1 MTMSDYHTI
10 ISHLEYLVDD
20 DKIKRIQMIL
30 RWVLVF
36 LLIAI
41 LSAVWGF
48 TGIIPVGIN
57 TARAVFGVSIVI
69 FVVLLFIHVSNEKEE

>member
-1 MTMSDYHTI
+1 MGI
-10 ISHLEYLVDD
+10 G
-20 DKIKRIQMIL
+20 
-30 RWVLVF
+30 F
-36 LLIAI
+36 LINCH

>member
-1 MTMSDYHTI
+1 
-10 ISHLEYLVDD
+10 
-20 DKIKRIQMIL
+20 MIL
-30 RWVLVF
+30 RWVLIF

-41 LSAVWGF
+41 CSAVWGF

-57 TARAVFGVSIVI
+57 IARTVFGVSIVI